1 MTLFAASLRLLGL
14 SHGEAAD
21 FLSVRLD
28 TVKSWSAG
36 RNRVPGGVWTQ
47 LRALYEKQQAAV
59 EAALDLIDEQQPDEI
74 APNLSGPRGKQ
85 WPSQGAHHAVLA
97 ALALSVDLPIAEPD

>member
-21 FLSVRLD
+21 FLAVRPD

-36 RNRVPGGVWTQ
+36 RNPVPAGVWTQ
-47 LRALYEKQQAAV
+47 LRALYAQQQGAV
-59 EAALDLIDEQQPDEI
+59 AAALDLIDEKRPDEI
-74 APNLSGPRGKQ
+74 APALKGPRSRS
-85 WPSQGAHHAVLA
+85 WPSEGAHLAVA
-97 ALALSVDLPIAEPD
+97 AAVALSVDVPVADYQ